1 MAYKVDQVP
10 TAKPAGVMYGQDLG
24 HHVAKTSQQLTQA
37 CKGRNLKLVLWRLR
51 HDLMRA
57 GAESSLAKV

>member
-1 MAYKVDQVP
+1 MAYLDQMP
-10 TAKPAGVMYGQDLG
+10 TAKPTGVMYSEDLG
-24 HHVAKTSQQLTQA
+24 HHVAQTSPAADTRT

-57 GAESSLAKV
+57 GAESSIARV